1 MPIWIAIFLHIG
13 QTERFVIP
21 IAIVLLGLCASAVWA
36 TPAGAAETNTIICN
50 LQSTTSEFRGSCD
63 VPCLVNALAIDIE
76 GPRPGTSCNTPP
88 RSVPATLKE
97 IAPGK
102 FLGTMEGKFPE
113 DPKRFELLT
122 SKPGVAK
129 TPFGWFALQDALVSG
144 DTMQLTISADEQ
156 LPPTIDDIRIIQR
169 ASMLLADPAKWNR
182 RDDRSCPPDRQSW
195 SLFCA
200 LQQATKEVA
209 DGVHYRQPALQAV
222 RQEVAAVYG
231 SHVSKHRLME
241 FNNDDTTTLT
251 AVQGVLT
258 KAQAKLE
265 SRLRR

>member
-1 MPIWIAIFLHIG
+1 
-13 QTERFVIP
+13 VIP
-21 IAIVLLGLCASAVWA
+21 AAIVSLGLLVSAAWA
-36 TPAGAAETNTIICN
+36 TPAAAAETITCN
-50 LQSTTSEFRGSCD
+50 LQRATGEFSGSCE
-63 VPCLVNALAIDIE
+63 VPCLVNALAIDID
-76 GPRPGTSCNTPP
+76 GPRPGASCNTAP
-88 RSVPATLKE
+88 RNVPAALQE

-102 FLGTMEGKFPE
+102 FLGTMEGQFPE

-144 DTMQLTISADEQ
+144 DTMQLAISASAQ

-169 ASMLLADPAKWNR
+169 ASTLLAEPAKWNR
-182 RDDRSCPPDRQSW
+182 EDDRSCPPEPHSW

-200 LQQATKEVA
+200 LQQATTEVSG
-209 DGVHYRQPALQAV
+209 GVHYRQPALQAV

-231 SHVSKHRLME
+231 SRVSKHRLME
-241 FNNDDTTTLT
+241 FNNDRSTTLT
-251 AVQGVLT
+251 EVQGVLT

>member
-1 MPIWIAIFLHIG
+1 M
-13 QTERFVIP
+13 EKFVIP
-21 IAIVLLGLCASAVWA
+21 AAIVLLGLLASAAWV
-36 TPAGAAETNTIICN
+36 TPAAAAETSTITCN
-50 LQSTTSEFRGSCD
+50 LQRTTGEFRGSCD
-63 VPCLVNALAIDIE
+63 VPCLVNALAIDID
-76 GPRPGTSCNTPP
+76 GPRPGASCNTPP
-88 RSVPATLKE
+88 RNVPAAPKE

-129 TPFGWFALQDALVSG
+129 TPFGWFALQEASVSG
-144 DTMQLTISADEQ
+144 DMMQLTISAGAQ
-156 LPPTIDDIRIIQR
+156 LPPTIDDIRIIRR

-182 RDDRSCPPDRQSW
+182 QDDRSCPPDPQSW

-200 LQQATKEVA
+200 LRQATTEVSG
-209 DGVHYRQPALQAV
+209 GVHYRQPALQAV
-222 RQEVAAVYG
+222 REEVAAAYG

-241 FNNDDTTTLT
+241 FNNDNSTTLA

>member
-1 MPIWIAIFLHIG
+1 M
-13 QTERFVIP
+13 ERFVIP
-21 IAIVLLGLCASAVWA
+21 AAFALLGLLASAAWA
-36 TPAGAAETNTIICN
+36 TPARGAETITCK
-50 LQSTTSEFRGSCD
+50 LLSTAGEFRGSCD
-63 VPCLVNALAIDIE
+63 VPCLVNALAIDID
-76 GPRPGTSCNTPP
+76 GPQPGASCDGKL
-88 RSVPATLKE
+88 RSVPAAIKE

-129 TPFGWFALQDALVSG
+129 TPFGWFALQDTLVSG
-144 DTMQLTISADEQ
+144 DTMQLTISAEAQ
-156 LPPTIDDIRIIQR
+156 LPPTIDDIHIIQR
-169 ASMLLADPAKWNR
+169 ASTLLADSTKWNR
-182 RDDRSCPPDRQSW
+182 HDDRSCPPDRQSW

-200 LQQATKEVA
+200 LQQATTEVSG
-209 DGVHYRQPALQAV
+209 GVHYRQPALQAV

-241 FNNDDTTTLT
+241 FNNDDATTLT
-251 AVQGVLT
+251 EVQGVLT

>member
-1 MPIWIAIFLHIG
+1 M
-13 QTERFVIP
+13 IP
-21 IAIVLLGLCASAVWA
+21 AAIVLLGLLASAAWV
-36 TPAGAAETNTIICN
+36 TPAAAAETSTITCN
-50 LQSTTSEFRGSCD
+50 LQRTTGEFRGSCD
-63 VPCLVNALAIDIE
+63 VPCLVNALAIDID
-76 GPRPGTSCNTPP
+76 GPRPGASCNTPP
-88 RSVPATLKE
+88 RNVPAALKE

-113 DPKRFELLT
+113 DPKRLELPT
-122 SKPGVAK
+122 SQPGVAK
-129 TPFGWFALQDALVSG
+129 TPFGWFALQEVSVSG
-144 DTMQLTISADEQ
+144 DTMQLTISAGAQ

-182 RDDRSCPPDRQSW
+182 QDDRSCPPDPQSW

-200 LQQATKEVA
+200 LRQATTEVSG
-209 DGVHYRQPALQAV
+209 GVHYRQPALQAV
-222 RQEVAAVYG
+222 REEVAAAYG
-231 SHVSKHRLME
+231 SRVSKHRLME
-241 FNNDDTTTLT
+241 FNNDNSTTLA